1 MVSQRD
7 SLVWAPTLSC
17 QGVPLPCSGSLIA
30 TGAKTCRGETAEFLV
45 LHSILESQKF
55 LRLGDVLPSALNCAL
70 LGYSEGHE
78 IVRSDLCAINPVY
91 IKQTVAAELSGVL
104 GSREVNPAA
113 GVGEWLKHEGF
124 SGAFGVNACETRL
137 FTSAFRVQVWCD
149 ARMVWSFAISIFP
162 HQVWVASLIFTRDEW
177 VSLLGETFSSILW
190 GKSKKNSI

>member
-1 MVSQRD
+1 M
-7 SLVWAPTLSC
+7 
-17 QGVPLPCSGSLIA
+17 
-30 TGAKTCRGETAEFLV
+30 
-45 LHSILESQKF
+45 
-55 LRLGDVLPSALNCAL
+55 LPSALNCAL

-104 GSREVNPAA
+104 DSKEVNPAA

-149 ARMVWSFAISIFP
+149 ARMVWSFAISTFP
-162 HQVWVASLIFTRDEW
+162 IRFGSLLIFTRDEW
-177 VSLLGETFSSILW
+177 ISLLGETFSSILW
-190 GKSKKNSI
+190 GKSKKNYLNVICLTSKHM